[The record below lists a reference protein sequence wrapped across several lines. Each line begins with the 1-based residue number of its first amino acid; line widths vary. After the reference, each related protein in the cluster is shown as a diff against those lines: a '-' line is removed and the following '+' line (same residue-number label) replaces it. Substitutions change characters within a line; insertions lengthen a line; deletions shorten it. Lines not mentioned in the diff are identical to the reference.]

1 MYRDKNIQKLVDEL
15 DIVQVIGEYV
25 VLKKAG
31 ANYKGLS
38 PFKEEKTP
46 SFVVSPTKNIY
57 TDFSTGDGGDVIKFY
72 RKINNLSFYEAV
84 NELARKYN
92 ISIKTFY
99 EDSSRITEN
108 EKYYE
113 IMKQAQIYFSKNI
126 FNSSEALNYM
136 GNRGYLE
143 TDLRKFGI
151 GFAENKW
158 DGLLLYLTNKGYS
171 TDDLLELGLI
181 IKNENGNIFDYFRNR
196 IIFPIYNDNMKIVG
210 FGGRTINTDENTPKY
225 LNSPES
231 KIFKKGKELFGL
243 LNRGEQIRKRG
254 VAILME
260 GYLDVLTAHKN
271 GFEFAVASLGTAF
284 TTEQAEYLKRYTTNV
299 IIAYDNDSAGKNAT
313 VKAANILKKYDFN
326 IRCLTIDGEVK
337 DPDEYLK
344 KYGKKA
350 FLNLLKTTT
359 VEVFEYIYEEYSK
372 DLDLKSIVG
381 KERFINRIKDFMLN
395 VKSEVEKSI
404 YIQKISVELEIDK
417 EVLYSTFSI
426 RKFSNSNWQ
435 KKRTNPMDPK
445 YTKIVLTKKTKKQK
459 DILLIEE
466 TLKYLIQYADLED
479 ENIIK
484 HRDILSSMEIENEE
498 YKKFFLKLKKI
509 NFKVDKEENI
519 NELDLTENERNLIF
533 DCFLSKQNMK
543 EVRDNVEE
551 NQYKALFV
559 GWFKKEIE
567 RKRLEIDNENRYK
580 LSIKLKSIESD
591 LKVMNKIEDIEK
603 LYFDFISEESKNV

>member
-359 VEVFEYIYEEYSK
+359 VEVFEYMYEEYSK

-417 EVLYSTFSI
+417 EVLYSTFST

-484 HRDILSSMEIENEE
+484 HRDILSSMEIENKE
-498 YKKFFLKLKKI
+498 YKKFFLKLKMI

>member
-271 GFEFAVASLGTAF
+271 GFEFVVASLGTAF

-417 EVLYSTFSI
+417 EVLYSTFST

-543 EVRDNVEE
+543 EERDNVEK

>member
-1 MYRDKNIQKLVDEL
+1 MYKDKNIQKLVDEL

-38 PFKEEKTP
+38 PFKEENTP
-46 SFVVSPTKNIY
+46 SFVVSPRKKIY
-57 TDFSTGDGGDVIKFY
+57 KDFSTGDGGDVIKFY

-126 FNSSEALNYM
+126 FNSLEALNYM
-136 GNRGYLE
+136 DNRGYLE
-143 TDLRKFGI
+143 VDLRKFGI
-151 GFAENKW
+151 GFSENKW
-158 DGLLLYLTNKGYS
+158 DGLLSYLTNKGYS
-171 TDDLLELGLI
+171 IDDLLELGLV

-243 LNRGEQIRKRG
+243 LNRGEHIRKRG

-284 TTEQAEYLKRYTTNV
+284 TIEQAEYLKRYATNV

-350 FLNLLKTTT
+350 FLKLLKTTT

-417 EVLYSTFSI
+417 EVLYSTFST
-426 RKFSNSNWQ
+426 RKFSNNNWQ
-435 KKRTNPMDPK
+435 KKIINSMDPK
-445 YTKIVLTKKTKKQK
+445 YTKIVLTKKTEKEK

-484 HRDILSSMEIENEE
+484 HRDILSSMKIENEE
-498 YKKFFLKLKKI
+498 YKNFFLKLKMI
-509 NFKVDKEENI
+509 NFKVDKKENI
-519 NELDLTENERNLIF
+519 NELNLTENEKNLIF

-543 EVRDNVEE
+543 EERDNVEA

-567 RKRLEIDNENRYK
+567 QKRLEINNENRYK

>member
-84 NELARKYN
+84 NDLARKYN

-417 EVLYSTFSI
+417 EVLYSTFST

-435 KKRTNPMDPK
+435 KKRINPMDPK

-498 YKKFFLKLKKI
+498 YKKFLLKLKMI

-591 LKVMNKIEDIEK
+591 LKVMNKI
-603 LYFDFISEESKNV
+603 

>member
-99 EDSSRITEN
+99 EDNSRITEN

-143 TDLRKFGI
+143 VDLRKFGI
-151 GFAENKW
+151 GFSENKW
-158 DGLLLYLTNKGYS
+158 DGLLLYLTNKGYNI
-171 TDDLLELGLI
+171 DDLLELGLV

-284 TTEQAEYLKRYTTNV
+284 TLEQAEYLKRYTTNV

-350 FLNLLKTTT
+350 FLKLLKTTT

-417 EVLYSTFSI
+417 EVLYSTFST
-426 RKFSNSNWQ
+426 RKFSNINWQ
-435 KKRTNPMDPK
+435 KKIKNPMDPK
-445 YTKIVLTKKTKKQK
+445 YTKIVSTKKTKKQK

-484 HRDILSSMEIENEE
+484 HRDILSSMKIENEE
-498 YKKFFLKLKKI
+498 YKKFFLKLKMI

-519 NELDLTENERNLIF
+519 NGLNLTENERNLIF

-543 EVRDNVEE
+543 EERDKVEA
-551 NQYKALFV
+551 NQYKALFI

-603 LYFDFISEESKNV
+603 LYFDFISEEPKNV

>member
-417 EVLYSTFSI
+417 EVLYSTFST

-459 DILLIEE
+459 YILLIEE

-498 YKKFFLKLKKI
+498 YKKFFLKLKMI

-533 DCFLSKQNMK
+533 DCFLSKQNTK
-543 EVRDNVEE
+543 EERDNVEE

>member
-99 EDSSRITEN
+99 EDNSRITEN

-143 TDLRKFGI
+143 VDLRKFGI
-151 GFAENKW
+151 GFSENKW
-158 DGLLLYLTNKGYS
+158 DGLLLYLTNKGYNI
-171 TDDLLELGLI
+171 DDLLELGLV

-284 TTEQAEYLKRYTTNV
+284 TLEQAEYLKRYTTNV

-350 FLNLLKTTT
+350 FLKLLKTTT

-417 EVLYSTFSI
+417 EVLYSTFST
-426 RKFSNSNWQ
+426 RKFSNINWQ
-435 KKRTNPMDPK
+435 KKIKNPMDPK

-484 HRDILSSMEIENEE
+484 HRDILSSMKIENEE
-498 YKKFFLKLKKI
+498 YKKFFLKLKMI

-519 NELDLTENERNLIF
+519 NGLNLTENERNLIF

-543 EVRDNVEE
+543 EERDKVEA
-551 NQYKALFV
+551 NQYKALFI

-603 LYFDFISEESKNV
+603 LYFDFISEEP

>member
-1 MYRDKNIQKLVDEL
+1 MYKDKNIQKLVDEL

-38 PFKEEKTP
+38 PFKEENTP
-46 SFVVSPTKNIY
+46 SFVVSPRKKIY
-57 TDFSTGDGGDVIKFY
+57 KDFSTGDGGDVIKFY

-136 GNRGYLE
+136 SNRGYLE
-143 TDLRKFGI
+143 VDLRKFGI
-151 GFAENKW
+151 GFSENKW
-158 DGLLLYLTNKGYS
+158 DGLLSYLTNKGYS
-171 TDDLLELGLI
+171 IDDLLELGLV

-284 TTEQAEYLKRYTTNV
+284 TTEQAEYLKRYATNV

-350 FLNLLKTTT
+350 FLKLLKTTT

-417 EVLYSTFSI
+417 EVLYSTFST
-426 RKFSNSNWQ
+426 RKFSNNNWQ
-435 KKRTNPMDPK
+435 KKIINSMDPK
-445 YTKIVLTKKTKKQK
+445 YTKIVLTKKTKKEK

-484 HRDILSSMEIENEE
+484 HRDILSSMKIENEE
-498 YKKFFLKLKKI
+498 YKNFFLKLKMI
-509 NFKVDKEENI
+509 NFKVDKKENI
-519 NELDLTENERNLIF
+519 NELNLTENEKNLIF

-543 EVRDNVEE
+543 EERDNVEA

-567 RKRLEIDNENRYK
+567 QKRLEINNENRYK

>member
-99 EDSSRITEN
+99 EDNSRITEN

-136 GNRGYLE
+136 DNRGYLE
-143 TDLRKFGI
+143 VDLRKFGI
-151 GFAENKW
+151 GFSENKW

-171 TDDLLELGLI
+171 IDDLLELGLV

-284 TTEQAEYLKRYTTNV
+284 TLEQAEYLKRYTTNV

-350 FLNLLKTTT
+350 FLKLLKTTT

-417 EVLYSTFSI
+417 EVLYSTFST

-435 KKRTNPMDPK
+435 KKIKNPMDPK

-484 HRDILSSMEIENEE
+484 HRDILSSMKIENEE
-498 YKKFFLKLKKI
+498 YKKFFLKLKMI

-519 NELDLTENERNLIF
+519 NGLNLTENERNLIF

-543 EVRDNVEE
+543 EERDKVEA
-551 NQYKALFV
+551 NQYKALFI

-603 LYFDFISEESKNV
+603 LYFDFISEEPKNV

>member
-99 EDSSRITEN
+99 EDNSRITEN

-143 TDLRKFGI
+143 VDLRKFGI
-151 GFAENKW
+151 GFSENKW
-158 DGLLLYLTNKGYS
+158 DGLLLYLTNKGYNI
-171 TDDLLELGLI
+171 DDLLELGLV

-284 TTEQAEYLKRYTTNV
+284 TLEQAEYLKRYTTNV

-350 FLNLLKTTT
+350 FLKLLKTTT

-417 EVLYSTFSI
+417 EVLYSTFST

-435 KKRTNPMDPK
+435 KKIKNPMDPK

-484 HRDILSSMEIENEE
+484 HRDILSSMKIENEE
-498 YKKFFLKLKKI
+498 YKKFFLKLKMI

-519 NELDLTENERNLIF
+519 NGLNLTENERNLIF

-543 EVRDNVEE
+543 EERDKVEA
-551 NQYKALFV
+551 NQYKALFI

-603 LYFDFISEESKNV
+603 LYFDFISEEPKNV

>member
-99 EDSSRITEN
+99 EDNSRITEN

-143 TDLRKFGI
+143 VDLRKFGI
-151 GFAENKW
+151 GFSENKW
-158 DGLLLYLTNKGYS
+158 DGLLLYLTNKGYNI
-171 TDDLLELGLI
+171 DDLLELGLV

-284 TTEQAEYLKRYTTNV
+284 TLEQAEYLKRYTTNV

-350 FLNLLKTTT
+350 FLKLLKTTT

-417 EVLYSTFSI
+417 EVLYSTFST
-426 RKFSNSNWQ
+426 RKFLNINWQ
-435 KKRTNPMDPK
+435 KKIKNPMDPK

-484 HRDILSSMEIENEE
+484 HRDILSSMKIENEE
-498 YKKFFLKLKKI
+498 YKKFFLKLKMI

-519 NELDLTENERNLIF
+519 NGLNLTENERNLIF

-543 EVRDNVEE
+543 EERDKVEA
-551 NQYKALFV
+551 NQYKALFI

-603 LYFDFISEESKNV
+603 LYFDFISEEPKNV

>member
-99 EDSSRITEN
+99 EDNSRITEN

-143 TDLRKFGI
+143 VDLRKFGI
-151 GFAENKW
+151 GFSENKW
-158 DGLLLYLTNKGYS
+158 DGLLLYLTNKGYNI
-171 TDDLLELGLI
+171 DDLLELGLV

-284 TTEQAEYLKRYTTNV
+284 TLEQAEYLKRYTTNV

-350 FLNLLKTTT
+350 FLKLLKTTT

-372 DLDLKSIVG
+372 DLKSIVG

-417 EVLYSTFSI
+417 EVLYSTFST
-426 RKFSNSNWQ
+426 RKFSNINWQ
-435 KKRTNPMDPK
+435 KKIKNPMDPK

-484 HRDILSSMEIENEE
+484 HRDILSSMKIENEE
-498 YKKFFLKLKKI
+498 YKKFFLKLKMI

-519 NELDLTENERNLIF
+519 NGLNLTENERNLIF

-543 EVRDNVEE
+543 EERDKVEA
-551 NQYKALFV
+551 NQYKALFI

-603 LYFDFISEESKNV
+603 LYFDFISEEPKNV

>member
-1 MYRDKNIQKLVDEL
+1 MYKDKNIQKLVDEL

-38 PFKEEKTP
+38 PFKEENTP
-46 SFVVSPTKNIY
+46 SFVVSPRKKIY
-57 TDFSTGDGGDVIKFY
+57 KDFSTGDGGDVIKFY

-126 FNSSEALNYM
+126 FNSLEALNYM
-136 GNRGYLE
+136 DNRGYLE
-143 TDLRKFGI
+143 VDLRKFGI
-151 GFAENKW
+151 GFSENKW
-158 DGLLLYLTNKGYS
+158 DGLLSYLTNKGYS
-171 TDDLLELGLI
+171 IDDLLELGLV

-284 TTEQAEYLKRYTTNV
+284 TTEQAEYLKRYATNV

-350 FLNLLKTTT
+350 FLKLLKTTT
-359 VEVFEYIYEEYSK
+359 VEVFEYVYEEYSK

-417 EVLYSTFSI
+417 EVLYSTFST

-435 KKRTNPMDPK
+435 KKITNSMDPK
-445 YTKIVLTKKTKKQK
+445 YTKVVLTKKTKKEK

-484 HRDILSSMEIENEE
+484 HRDILSSMKIENEE
-498 YKKFFLKLKKI
+498 YKKFFLKLKMI
-509 NFKVDKEENI
+509 IFKVDKEENI
-519 NELDLTENERNLIF
+519 KELNLTENERNLIF
-533 DCFLSKQNMK
+533 DCFLSKQNMR
-543 EVRDNVEE
+543 EERDNVEE

-567 RKRLEIDNENRYK
+567 QKRLEINNENRYK

>member
-1 MYRDKNIQKLVDEL
+1 MYKDKNIQKLVDEL

-38 PFKEEKTP
+38 PFKEENTP
-46 SFVVSPTKNIY
+46 SFVVSPRKKIY
-57 TDFSTGDGGDVIKFY
+57 KDFSTGDGGDVIKFY

-143 TDLRKFGI
+143 VDLRKFGI
-151 GFAENKW
+151 GFSENKW
-158 DGLLLYLTNKGYS
+158 DGLLSYLTNKGYS
-171 TDDLLELGLI
+171 IDDLLELGLV

-284 TTEQAEYLKRYTTNV
+284 TTEQAEYLKRYATNV

-350 FLNLLKTTT
+350 FLKLLKTTT

-417 EVLYSTFSI
+417 EVLYSTFST
-426 RKFSNSNWQ
+426 RKFSNNNWQ
-435 KKRTNPMDPK
+435 KKIINSMDPK
-445 YTKIVLTKKTKKQK
+445 YTKIVLTKKTKKEK

-484 HRDILSSMEIENEE
+484 HRDILSSMKIENEE
-498 YKKFFLKLKKI
+498 YKNFFLKLKMI
-509 NFKVDKEENI
+509 NFKVDKKENI
-519 NELDLTENERNLIF
+519 NELNLTENEKNLIF

-543 EVRDNVEE
+543 EERDNVEA

-567 RKRLEIDNENRYK
+567 QKRLEINNENRYK

>member
-260 GYLDVLTAHKN
+260 GYLDVLTAHKK

-417 EVLYSTFSI
+417 EVLYSTFST

-445 YTKIVLTKKTKKQK
+445 NTKIVLTKKTKKQK

-498 YKKFFLKLKKI
+498 YKKFFLKLKMI

>member
-231 KIFKKGKELFGL
+231 KIFKKRKELFGL

-284 TTEQAEYLKRYTTNV
+284 TLEQAEYLKRYTTNV

-350 FLNLLKTTT
+350 FLKLLKTTT

-417 EVLYSTFSI
+417 EVLYSTFST

-484 HRDILSSMEIENEE
+484 HRDILSSMKIENEE

-551 NQYKALFV
+551 NQYKALFI

>member
-417 EVLYSTFSI
+417 EVLYSTFST

-498 YKKFFLKLKKI
+498 YKKFLLKLKMI

>member
-1 MYRDKNIQKLVDEL
+1 MYKDKNIQKLVDEL

-38 PFKEEKTP
+38 PFKEENTP
-46 SFVVSPTKNIY
+46 SFVVSPRKKIY
-57 TDFSTGDGGDVIKFY
+57 KDFSTGDGGDVIKFY

-143 TDLRKFGI
+143 VDLRKFGI
-151 GFAENKW
+151 GFSENKW
-158 DGLLLYLTNKGYS
+158 DGLLSYLTNKGYS
-171 TDDLLELGLI
+171 IDDLLELGLV

-284 TTEQAEYLKRYTTNV
+284 TIEQAEYLKRYATNV

-326 IRCLTIDGEVK
+326 IRCLTIDDEVK

-350 FLNLLKTTT
+350 FLKLLKTTT

-417 EVLYSTFSI
+417 EVLYSTFST
-426 RKFSNSNWQ
+426 RKFSNNNWQ
-435 KKRTNPMDPK
+435 KKIINSMDPK
-445 YTKIVLTKKTKKQK
+445 YTKIVLTKKTKKEK

-484 HRDILSSMEIENEE
+484 HRDILSSMKIENEE
-498 YKKFFLKLKKI
+498 YKNFFLKLKMI
-509 NFKVDKEENI
+509 NFKVDKKENI
-519 NELDLTENERNLIF
+519 NELNLTENEKNLIF

-543 EVRDNVEE
+543 EERDNVEA

-567 RKRLEIDNENRYK
+567 QKRLEINNENRYK

>member
-1 MYRDKNIQKLVDEL
+1 MYKDKNIQKLVDEL

-38 PFKEEKTP
+38 PFKEENTP
-46 SFVVSPTKNIY
+46 SFVVSPRKKIY
-57 TDFSTGDGGDVIKFY
+57 KDFSTGDGGDVIKFY

-143 TDLRKFGI
+143 VDLRKFGI
-151 GFAENKW
+151 GFSENKW
-158 DGLLLYLTNKGYS
+158 DGLLSYLTNKGYS
-171 TDDLLELGLI
+171 IDDLLELGLV

-196 IIFPIYNDNMKIVG
+196 IIFPIYNENMKIVG

-284 TTEQAEYLKRYTTNV
+284 TIEQAEYLKRYATNV

-350 FLNLLKTTT
+350 FLKLLKTTT

-417 EVLYSTFSI
+417 EVLYSTFST
-426 RKFSNSNWQ
+426 RKFSNNNWQ
-435 KKRTNPMDPK
+435 KKIINSMDPK
-445 YTKIVLTKKTKKQK
+445 YTKIVLTKKTKKEK

-484 HRDILSSMEIENEE
+484 HRDILSSMKIENEE
-498 YKKFFLKLKKI
+498 YKNFFLKLKMI
-509 NFKVDKEENI
+509 NFKVDKKENI
-519 NELDLTENERNLIF
+519 NELNLTENEKNLIF

-543 EVRDNVEE
+543 EERDNVEA

-567 RKRLEIDNENRYK
+567 QKRLEINNENRYK

>member
-1 MYRDKNIQKLVDEL
+1 
-15 DIVQVIGEYV
+15 
-25 VLKKAG
+25 
-31 ANYKGLS
+31 
-38 PFKEEKTP
+38 
-46 SFVVSPTKNIY
+46 
-57 TDFSTGDGGDVIKFY
+57 
-72 RKINNLSFYEAV
+72 
-84 NELARKYN
+84 
-92 ISIKTFY
+92 
-99 EDSSRITEN
+99 
-108 EKYYE
+108 
-113 IMKQAQIYFSKNI
+113 MKQAQIYFSKNI

-151 GFAENKW
+151 GFSENKW

-171 TDDLLELGLI
+171 IDDLLELGLV

-350 FLNLLKTTT
+350 FLNLLKTMT

-417 EVLYSTFSI
+417 EVLYSTFST

-435 KKRTNPMDPK
+435 KKITNPMDPK
-445 YTKIVLTKKTKKQK
+445 YTKIVLTKKTKNQK

-484 HRDILSSMEIENEE
+484 HRDILSSMKIENEE
-498 YKKFFLKLKKI
+498 YKKFFLKLKMI

-519 NELDLTENERNLIF
+519 NELILPENERNLIF

-543 EVRDNVEE
+543 EEKDNVEE
-551 NQYKALFV
+551 NQYKALFI

>member
-99 EDSSRITEN
+99 EDNSRITEN

-143 TDLRKFGI
+143 VDLRKFGI
-151 GFAENKW
+151 GFSENKW
-158 DGLLLYLTNKGYS
+158 DGLLSYLTNKGYS
-171 TDDLLELGLI
+171 IDDLLELGLV

-284 TTEQAEYLKRYTTNV
+284 TLEQAEYLKRYTTNV

-350 FLNLLKTTT
+350 FLKLLKTTT

-417 EVLYSTFSI
+417 EVLYSTFST

-435 KKRTNPMDPK
+435 KKIKNPMDPK

-484 HRDILSSMEIENEE
+484 HRDILSSMKIENEE
-498 YKKFFLKLKKI
+498 YKKFFLKLKMI

-519 NELDLTENERNLIF
+519 NGLNLTENERNLIF

-543 EVRDNVEE
+543 EERDKVEA
-551 NQYKALFV
+551 NQYKALFI

-603 LYFDFISEESKNV
+603 LYFDFISEEPKNV

>member
-72 RKINNLSFYEAV
+72 RKINNLSFYKAV

-99 EDSSRITEN
+99 EDNSRITEN

-143 TDLRKFGI
+143 VDLRKFGI
-151 GFAENKW
+151 GFSENKW
-158 DGLLLYLTNKGYS
+158 DGLLLYLTNKGYNI
-171 TDDLLELGLI
+171 DDLLELGLV

-284 TTEQAEYLKRYTTNV
+284 TLEQEEYLKRYTTNV

-350 FLNLLKTTT
+350 FLKLLKTTT

-417 EVLYSTFSI
+417 EVLYSTFST
-426 RKFSNSNWQ
+426 RKFSNINWQ
-435 KKRTNPMDPK
+435 KKIKNPMDPK

-484 HRDILSSMEIENEE
+484 HRDILSSMKIENEE
-498 YKKFFLKLKKI
+498 YKKFFLKLKMI

-519 NELDLTENERNLIF
+519 NGLNLTENERNLIF

-543 EVRDNVEE
+543 EERDKVEA
-551 NQYKALFV
+551 NQYKALFI

-603 LYFDFISEESKNV
+603 LYFDFISEEPKNV

>member
-231 KIFKKGKELFGL
+231 KIFKKGKVLFGL

-313 VKAANILKKYDFN
+313 VKAANILKKYNFN

-417 EVLYSTFSI
+417 EVLYSTFST

>member
-99 EDSSRITEN
+99 EDNSRITEN

-143 TDLRKFGI
+143 VDLRKFGI
-151 GFAENKW
+151 GFSENKW
-158 DGLLLYLTNKGYS
+158 DGLLLYLTNKGYNI
-171 TDDLLELGLI
+171 DDLLELGLV

-284 TTEQAEYLKRYTTNV
+284 TLEQAEYLKRYTTNV

-350 FLNLLKTTT
+350 FLKLLKTTT

-417 EVLYSTFSI
+417 EVLYSTFST
-426 RKFSNSNWQ
+426 RKFSNINWQ
-435 KKRTNPMDPK
+435 KKIKNPMDPK

-484 HRDILSSMEIENEE
+484 HRDILSSMKIENEE
-498 YKKFFLKLKKI
+498 YKKFFLKLKMI

-519 NELDLTENERNLIF
+519 NGLNLTENERNLIF

-543 EVRDNVEE
+543 EERDKVEA
-551 NQYKALFV
+551 NQYKALFI

-603 LYFDFISEESKNV
+603 LYFDFISEEPKNV

>member
-1 MYRDKNIQKLVDEL
+1 MYKDKNIQKLVDEL

-38 PFKEEKTP
+38 PFKEENTP
-46 SFVVSPTKNIY
+46 SFVVSPRKKIY
-57 TDFSTGDGGDVIKFY
+57 KDFSTGDGGDVIKFY

-126 FNSSEALNYM
+126 FNSLEALNYM
-136 GNRGYLE
+136 DNRGYLE
-143 TDLRKFGI
+143 VDLRKFGI
-151 GFAENKW
+151 GFSENKW
-158 DGLLLYLTNKGYS
+158 DGLLSYLTNKGYS
-171 TDDLLELGLI
+171 IDDLLELGLV

-284 TTEQAEYLKRYTTNV
+284 TTEQAEYLKRYATNV

-350 FLNLLKTTT
+350 FLKLLKTTT

-417 EVLYSTFSI
+417 EVLYSTFST
-426 RKFSNSNWQ
+426 RKFSNNNWQ
-435 KKRTNPMDPK
+435 KKIINSMDPK
-445 YTKIVLTKKTKKQK
+445 YTKIVLTKKTKKEK

-484 HRDILSSMEIENEE
+484 HRDILSSMKIENEE
-498 YKKFFLKLKKI
+498 YKNFFLKLKMI
-509 NFKVDKEENI
+509 NFKVDKKENI
-519 NELDLTENERNLIF
+519 NELNLTENEKNLIF

-543 EVRDNVEE
+543 EERDNVEA

-567 RKRLEIDNENRYK
+567 QKRLEINNENRYK

>member
-1 MYRDKNIQKLVDEL
+1 MYKDKNIQKLVDEL

-38 PFKEEKTP
+38 PFKEENTP
-46 SFVVSPTKNIY
+46 SFVVSPRKKIY
-57 TDFSTGDGGDVIKFY
+57 KDFSTGDGGDVIKFY

-136 GNRGYLE
+136 DNRGYLE
-143 TDLRKFGI
+143 VDLRKFGI
-151 GFAENKW
+151 GFSENKW
-158 DGLLLYLTNKGYS
+158 DGLLSYLTNKGYS
-171 TDDLLELGLI
+171 IDDLLELGLV

-284 TTEQAEYLKRYTTNV
+284 TIEQAEYLKRYATNV

-350 FLNLLKTTT
+350 FLKLLKTTT

-417 EVLYSTFSI
+417 EVLYSTFST
-426 RKFSNSNWQ
+426 RKFSNNNWQ
-435 KKRTNPMDPK
+435 KKIINSMDPK
-445 YTKIVLTKKTKKQK
+445 YTKIVLTKKTKKEK

-484 HRDILSSMEIENEE
+484 HRDILSSMKIENEE
-498 YKKFFLKLKKI
+498 YKNFFLKLKMI
-509 NFKVDKEENI
+509 NFKVDKKENI
-519 NELDLTENERNLIF
+519 NELNLTENEKNLIF

-543 EVRDNVEE
+543 EERDNVEA

-567 RKRLEIDNENRYK
+567 QKRLEINNENRYK

>member
-143 TDLRKFGI
+143 VDLRKFGI
-151 GFAENKW
+151 GFSENKW

-171 TDDLLELGLI
+171 IDDLLELGLV

-284 TTEQAEYLKRYTTNV
+284 TLEQAEYLKRYTTNV

-313 VKAANILKKYDFN
+313 IKAANILKKYDFN

-344 KYGKKA
+344 KYGKNA
-350 FLNLLKTTT
+350 FLKLLKTTT

-417 EVLYSTFSI
+417 EVLYSTFST
-426 RKFSNSNWQ
+426 RKFSNSSWQ
-435 KKRTNPMDPK
+435 KKITNPMDPK

-484 HRDILSSMEIENEE
+484 HRDILSSMKIENEE
-498 YKKFFLKLKKI
+498 YKEFFLKLKMI

-519 NELDLTENERNLIF
+519 NELNLTENERNLIF

-543 EVRDNVEE
+543 EERDNVES
-551 NQYKALFV
+551 NQYKALFI

-591 LKVMNKIEDIEK
+591 LKVINEIEDIEK

>member
-143 TDLRKFGI
+143 VDLRKFGI
-151 GFAENKW
+151 GFSENKW

-171 TDDLLELGLI
+171 IDDLLELGLV

-284 TTEQAEYLKRYTTNV
+284 TLEQAEYLKRYTTNV

-313 VKAANILKKYDFN
+313 IKAANILKKYDFN

-344 KYGKKA
+344 KYGKNA
-350 FLNLLKTTT
+350 FLKLLKTTT

-417 EVLYSTFSI
+417 EVLYSTFST
-426 RKFSNSNWQ
+426 RKFSNSSWQ
-435 KKRTNPMDPK
+435 KKITNPMDPK

-484 HRDILSSMEIENEE
+484 HRDILSSMKIENEE
-498 YKKFFLKLKKI
+498 YKKFFLKLKMI

-519 NELDLTENERNLIF
+519 NGLNLTENERNLIF

-543 EVRDNVEE
+543 EERDKVEA
-551 NQYKALFV
+551 NQYKALFI

-603 LYFDFISEESKNV
+603 LYFDFISEEPKNV

>member
-1 MYRDKNIQKLVDEL
+1 MYKDKNIQKLVDEL

-38 PFKEEKTP
+38 PFKEENTP
-46 SFVVSPTKNIY
+46 SFVVSPRKKIY
-57 TDFSTGDGGDVIKFY
+57 KDFSTGDGGDVIKFY

-143 TDLRKFGI
+143 VDLRKFGI
-151 GFAENKW
+151 GFSENKW
-158 DGLLLYLTNKGYS
+158 DGLLSYLTNKGYNI
-171 TDDLLELGLI
+171 DDLLELGLV

-284 TTEQAEYLKRYTTNV
+284 TTEQAEYLKRYATNV

-350 FLNLLKTTT
+350 FLKLLKTTT

-417 EVLYSTFSI
+417 EVLYSTFST
-426 RKFSNSNWQ
+426 RKFSNNNWQ
-435 KKRTNPMDPK
+435 KKIINSMDPK
-445 YTKIVLTKKTKKQK
+445 YTKIVLTKKTKKEK

-484 HRDILSSMEIENEE
+484 HRDILSSMKIENEE
-498 YKKFFLKLKKI
+498 YKNFFLKLKMI
-509 NFKVDKEENI
+509 NFKVDKKENI
-519 NELDLTENERNLIF
+519 NELNLTENEKNLIF

-543 EVRDNVEE
+543 EERDNVEA

-567 RKRLEIDNENRYK
+567 QKRLEINNENRYK

>member
-99 EDSSRITEN
+99 EDNSRITEN

-143 TDLRKFGI
+143 VDLRKFGI
-151 GFAENKW
+151 GFSENKW
-158 DGLLLYLTNKGYS
+158 DGLLLYLTNKGYNI
-171 TDDLLELGLI
+171 DDLLELGLV

-284 TTEQAEYLKRYTTNV
+284 TLEQAEYLKRYTTNV

-350 FLNLLKTTT
+350 FLKLLKTTT

-417 EVLYSTFSI
+417 EVLYSTFST

-484 HRDILSSMEIENEE
+484 HRDILSSMKIENEE
-498 YKKFFLKLKKI
+498 YKKFFLKLKMI

-519 NELDLTENERNLIF
+519 NGLNLTENERNLIF

-543 EVRDNVEE
+543 EERDKVEA
-551 NQYKALFV
+551 NQYKALFI

-603 LYFDFISEESKNV
+603 LYFDFISEEPKNV

>member
-417 EVLYSTFSI
+417 EVLYSTFST

-498 YKKFFLKLKKI
+498 YKKFFLKLKMI

-533 DCFLSKQNMK
+533 DCFLSKQNTK
-543 EVRDNVEE
+543 EERDNMEE